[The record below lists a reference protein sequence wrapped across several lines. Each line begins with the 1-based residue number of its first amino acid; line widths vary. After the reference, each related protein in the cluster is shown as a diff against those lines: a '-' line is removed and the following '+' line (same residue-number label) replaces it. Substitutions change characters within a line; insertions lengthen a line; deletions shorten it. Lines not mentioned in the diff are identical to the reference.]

1 MDHGA
6 EETLGKRGPW
16 VFVDEPRGRGRAA
29 GKMERLHGR
38 RTNHGTIGT
47 PPCCRRWWVNNNNNR
62 MEMGSK
68 ECESNI

>member
-38 RTNHGTIGT
+38 RT
-47 PPCCRRWWVNNNNNR
+47 PPCYRRWWVNNNNR
-62 MEMGSK
+62 MEMGSE
-68 ECESNI
+68 ECESKT